1 MERDEDAKKKLLHK
15 DDEEELSLMKRMWEE
30 SKLMWVVAGPAIFTR
45 FSTFGIQI
53 ISQAFVGHIGSKE
66 LAAYS
71 LVFTV
76 LVRFVNG
83 ILVCLHSLSTILPIY
98 SCYNYYHLLPSKV
111 FYRITISKM
120 YLNYI

>member
-1 MERDEDAKKKLLHK
+1 MEGDHDLKKKLLVK
-15 DDEEELSLMKRMWEE
+15 KLDDNEEELSLVNKMWKE

-45 FSTFGIQI
+45 ISTFGIQI

-66 LAAYS
+66 LAAYA

-83 ILVCLHSLSTILPIY
+83 ILVC
-98 SCYNYYHLLPSKV
+98 
-111 FYRITISKM
+111 
-120 YLNYI
+120 

>member
-1 MERDEDAKKKLLHK
+1 MSVCVFNSEDHDLKKKLLVK
-15 DDEEELSLMKRMWEE
+15 KLDDNEEELSLVNKMWKE

-45 FSTFGIQI
+45 ISTFGIQI

-66 LAAYS
+66 LAAYA

-83 ILVCLHSLSTILPIY
+83 ILVC
-98 SCYNYYHLLPSKV
+98 
-111 FYRITISKM
+111 
-120 YLNYI
+120 